1 MLKGDKLFNKGL
13 LVLIRDLDRNS
24 MDNSL
29 NEFRNKVNEFLASRN

>member
-13 LVLIRDLDRNS
+13 LILVRDLERNS

-29 NEFRNKVNEFLASRN
+29 NEFKNKINEF